1 MFVPKQILLTKEQDL
16 IKFKKYT
23 KKFLGINLPDEYIKQ
38 SDVYVY
44 IDENNNFLAGYLI
57 NSNEPFRLL
66 TQIPESDFN
75 KINFL
80 SHFKKH
86 DIFEIN
92 ALWISPRLKKGYKNL
107 YVWYKM
113 SKNSLKLK
121 KKALLISAN
130 TKNTTISKYHKL
142 LKPNTIYEGN
152 PHVGN
157 NNDSSYL
164 NVRYSYV
171 KPNNIKSA
179 WIKSG
184 RHIIKRLKA

>member
-1 MFVPKQILLTKEQDL
+1 MFIPKQILLSKKED
-16 IKFKKYT
+16 IEKFQNYT
-23 KKFLGINLPDEYIKQ
+23 KKFLGIQLPISYINQ

-44 IDENNNFLAGYLI
+44 IDKDRNFLAGYLI
-57 NSNEPFRLL
+57 NKTEPFRLL
-66 TQIPESDFN
+66 KQIPESDYN

-80 SHFKKH
+80 THFQKH

-113 SKNSLKLK
+113 SKNSLDLK

-130 TKNTTISKYHKL
+130 TKNSTIIKYHKL
-142 LKPNTIYEGN
+142 LKPNTIYEGS
-152 PHVGN
+152 PCLEN
-157 NNDSSYL
+157 NKDSSYL
-164 NVRYSYV
+164 NVRFSYV
-171 KPNNIKSA
+171 KPKNIKMA